1 MKFITGI
8 VAFTLTFIFSVALVG
23 FPKVDFLPF
32 EIQSSNQTQRNIYK
46 LLQQDVGNGVERDIK
61 FDKIDFRTERSAYF
75 EDYITVV
82 NEYVDKSEII
92 NDANL
97 PADFQSAWREHMQA
111 WRDYVNFLNKC
122 ETRKMDDSDFA
133 QLDKNYNQEISVTWE
148 EVLQVGREYG
158 ATLPY

>member
-1 MKFITGI
+1 M
-8 VAFTLTFIFSVALVG
+8 
-23 FPKVDFLPF
+23 
-32 EIQSSNQTQRNIYK
+32 
-46 LLQQDVGNGVERDIK
+46 QQDVGNGVERDIK